1 MHEIGQATFTR
12 RKHAEPR
19 ERTSQTTRLEEDLLA
34 YYVDAE
40 ADDES
45 IFDKWERGEA
55 RGDSTTP
62 SICSPEYRA
71 WMLERLREAMGSDH
85 ERRLLSLGA
94 GNAMVERALC
104 REGYHVLAVDALM
117 PAVEIASR
125 HGVPSL
131 CRDIRAWDPA
141 PDRFDVVY
149 ADGLLGHLY
158 DEFGGC
164 QSVWRR
170 VRGWLASEDS
180 TVIVSNDVPPGDAPV
195 KPAPGVNGFYWL
207 STEWIAEMLVDAGYT
222 PTLTT
227 EFVYERPLSGPR
239 RRAIIAAKPT
249 S

>member
-12 RKHAEPR
+12 RKQHDATR
-19 ERTSQTTRLEEDLLA
+19 ERAPQTSRLEEDLRA
-34 YYVDAE
+34 YYVEAE
-40 ADDES
+40 EES

-71 WMLERLREAMGSDH
+71 WMLERLHEALGEDR
-85 ERRLLSLGA
+85 ERRLLSIGA
-94 GNAMVERALC
+94 GNAMVERMLC

-131 CRDIRAWDPA
+131 CRDIRAWEPA
-141 PDRFDVVY
+141 PDAFDVVY

-164 QSVWRR
+164 QAVMRR
-170 VRGWLASEDS
+170 VRGWLASPDS
-180 TVIVSNDVPPGDAPV
+180 SLVVSNDVPPGDAPV
-195 KPAPGVNGFYWL
+195 KPAPGVNGFHWL
-207 STEWIAEMLVDAGYT
+207 STAWIGEMLVEAGYT

-239 RRAIIAAKPT
+239 RRAIIVAKPAA
-249 S
+249 

>member
-12 RKHAEPR
+12 RKHADTR
-19 ERTSQTTRLEEDLLA
+19 ERTPEATRLEEDLQA
-34 YYVDAE
+34 YYVEAE
-40 ADDES
+40 DEN
-45 IFDKWERGEA
+45 IFEKWERGEA

-62 SICSPEYRA
+62 SVCSPEYRA
-71 WMLERLREAMGSDH
+71 WMLERLREAMGDGT
-85 ERRLLSLGA
+85 ERRLLSIGA
-94 GNAMVERALC
+94 GNAMVERTLC

-117 PAVEIASR
+117 AAVEIAAR
-125 HGVPSL
+125 NGVPSI
-131 CRDIRAWDPA
+131 CRDIRAWDPTE
-141 PDRFDVVY
+141 RFDVVY

-170 VRGWLASEDS
+170 VRGWLASQDS
-180 TVIVSNDVPPGDAPV
+180 VVIVSNDVPPGSDAV
-195 KPAPGVNGFYWL
+195 KPAPGVNGFHWL
-207 STEWIAEMLVDAGYT
+207 STDWIAEMLVDAGYT

-239 RRAIIAAKPT
+239 RRAIIAATPA

>member
-1 MHEIGQATFTR
+1 MATMHEIGQATFTR
-12 RKHAEPR
+12 RKQHASR
-19 ERTSQTTRLEEDLLA
+19 EHVAPASRLEEDLRS

-40 ADDES
+40 DEN
-45 IFDKWERGEA
+45 IFEKWERGEA

-71 WMLERLREAMGSDH
+71 WMLDQLRGLMGNDT
-85 ERRLLSLGA
+85 ERRLLSIGA
-94 GNAMVERALC
+94 GNAMVERTLC

-117 PAVEIASR
+117 AAVEIAAR
-125 HGVPSL
+125 NGVPSI
-131 CRDIRAWDPA
+131 CRDIRSWEPQ
-141 PDRFDVVY
+141 DRFDVVY

-170 VRGWLASEDS
+170 VRGWLSSHEGA
-180 TVIVSNDVPPGDAPV
+180 VIVSNDVPPGDAPV
-195 KPAPGVNGFYWL
+195 KPAPGVTGFYWL
-207 STEWIAEMLVDAGYT
+207 STDWIAEMLVEAGFT
-222 PTLTT
+222 PTLRT

-239 RRAIIAAKPT
+239 RRAIIAATP

>member
-12 RKHAEPR
+12 RKEHAEAR
-19 ERTSQTTRLEEDLLA
+19 ERAPQASRLEEDLQA
-34 YYVDAE
+34 FYVDADE
-40 ADDES
+40 ES
-45 IFDKWERGEA
+45 IFEKWERGEA

-71 WMLERLREAMGSDH
+71 WMLDQLRDALGHDH
-85 ERRLLSLGA
+85 DKRLLSLGA
-94 GNAMVERALC
+94 GNAMVERTLC
-104 REGYHVLAVDALM
+104 REGFHVLAVDALL

-131 CRDIRAWDPA
+131 CRDIRSWDPD

-158 DEFGGC
+158 DEYGGC
-164 QSVWRR
+164 QTVWRR

-180 TVIVSNDVPPGDAPV
+180 TVVVSNDVPPGDQPV

-207 STEWIAEMLVDAGYT
+207 STDWIAEMLVEAGFT
-222 PTLTT
+222 PTLQT
-227 EFVYERPLSGPR
+227 EFIYNRPLSGPR
-239 RRAIIAAKPT
+239 RRAIIAAKP